1 MTLLESAGR
10 GRHTDTGASPLLPP
24 LHCGLGRVTQARCSS
39 VSSSAKGTMLV
50 PVLVAAEDVSPG
62 REGLCAEL
70 STHRGPVLLLL
81 RLLFLEAAGRE
92 LLEGRSE
99 VGEAGGQWG
108 S

>member
-1 MTLLESAGR
+1 
-10 GRHTDTGASPLLPP
+10 
-24 LHCGLGRVTQARCSS
+24 
-39 VSSSAKGTMLV
+39 MLV

-70 STHRGPVLLLL
+70 STHRGPVLLLFQ
-81 RLLFLEAAGRE
+81 LLFLEAVG
-92 LLEGRSE
+92 LEGRSE